1 MNLYLDPY
9 KMSVFYKG
17 DVFAMIGAHVRDK
30 SVDLIYIDPPFGT
43 TQNWWDSKLDWVALF
58 KEFFRVLKDSGMLVI
73 HCSVPF
79 NYELIRAAPKPP
91 SYSWYWDKGQCTNHL
106 NSNNQPLRRVEEILV
121 WKNKKT
127 TYYRQQ
133 IGDEERVQTWN
144 MEACSYYRPVRK
156 GFTALKGKTRSNLIQ
171 MKRDTKGFST
181 RPAEL
186 VKLMIDSYSKPGD
199 VVLDCFCYK
208 GLSYTQ
214 SEGRRWIGI
223 DLNFVPDVVADASPR

>member
-1 MNLYLDPY
+1 
-9 KMSVFYKG
+9 MSVFYKG
-17 DVFAMIGAHVRDK
+17 DVFKVIGSHIQDK

-43 TQNWWDSKLDWVALF
+43 TQNYWDSKLDWEKLF
-58 KEFFRVLKDSGMLVI
+58 KEFFRVLKDSGTLVI

-79 NYELIRAAPKPP
+79 NYTLIKVAPKPP
-91 SYSWYWDKGQCTNHL
+91 SYTWYWDKGQCTNHL
-106 NSNNQPLRRVEEILV
+106 NANNQPLRRVEEILV

-133 IGDEERVQTWN
+133 IGDEEHVGKWGS
-144 MEACSYYRPVRK
+144 ASSYFGSVRD
-156 GFTALKGKTRSNLIQ
+156 GSTELKGVTRSNLVI

-181 RPAEL
+181 RPEEL
-186 VKLMIDSYSKPGD
+186 VKLMVDSYSKPGD

-214 SEGRRWIGI
+214 CKGRRWIGV
-223 DLNFVPDVVADASPR
+223 DLNFFPNGLALSP

>member
-1 MNLYLDPY
+1 M
-9 KMSVFYKG
+9 
-17 DVFAMIGAHVRDK
+17 
-30 SVDLIYIDPPFGT
+30 
-43 TQNWWDSKLDWVALF
+43 
-58 KEFFRVLKDSGMLVI
+58 
-73 HCSVPF
+73 
-79 NYELIRAAPKPP
+79 
-91 SYSWYWDKGQCTNHL
+91 
-106 NSNNQPLRRVEEILV
+106 EEILV

>member
-1 MNLYLDPY
+1 
-9 KMSVFYKG
+9 MSVFYSG
-17 DVFAMIGAHVRDK
+17 DVFKVLDSQIKSK

-91 SYSWYWDKGQCTNHL
+91 SHSWYWDKGQCTNHL
-106 NSNNQPLRRVEEILV
+106 NVNSQPLRRVEEILV
-121 WKNKKT
+121 WRKKRA

-133 IGDEERVQTWN
+133 IGDEERICTWN
-144 MEACSYYRPVRK
+144 GASSYFGNVRE
-156 GFTALKGKTRSNLIQ
+156 GSTTLKGMTRSNLVS

-186 VKLMIDSYSKPGD
+186 VKLMIDSYSKSGD
-199 VVLDCFCYK
+199 TVLDCFCYK

-214 SEGRRWIGI
+214 CKDRRWIGV
-223 DLNFVPDVVADASPR
+223 DLNFVPSVLVT